1 MILPNQ
7 PIVDISWLSE
17 NFGNPLLK
25 IIESKL
31 KPIGANHDWES
42 GQKNPGAVLL
52 DIEEDFSDKKSDLPH
67 TLPNEEDFSAA
78 ARKLGINQDDI
89 LVIYDQVGVYSSP
102 RAWWMFKVMGH
113 KNVFVLD
120 GGLPAWRNAGHNT
133 EEATWEQVRN
143 GNFKASF
150 QSDLFFDTQNILDNL
165 ENKEIQ
171 ILDARSEGR
180 FNGTAPEPR
189 AGMRGG
195 HMPNAGN
202 IPFDQV
208 LNGHYLKSP
217 EDLKI
222 IFDNKS
228 KENQKLVM
236 TCGSGVTA
244 SILALA
250 ATISGRKDV
259 AVYDGSWSEW
269 GRPGDLPVVIS

>member
-31 KPIGANHDWES
+31 KPIGATHDWES
-42 GQKNPGAVLL
+42 GQKIAGAVLL

-67 TLPNEEDFSAA
+67 TLQNEEDFSAA

-113 KNVFVLD
+113 ENVFVLD
-120 GGLPAWRNAGHNT
+120 GGLPAWRNGGHYT
-133 EEATWEQVRN
+133 EEATWEQVGN

-150 QSDLFFDTQNILDNL
+150 LSDLFFDTQNILDNL

-171 ILDARSEGR
+171 ILDARSDGR

-222 IFDNKS
+222 IFDIKS